1 MSEQIE
7 VKTLGELLD
16 RIDAAVNQA
25 QRRIKDERI
34 RLAMMDRLD
43 APASL
48 SPSFADSFARYIQ
61 KLEALLYYYA
71 ETTGES
77 RRDLLQALSKTEWS
91 DSRLPEKAF
100 DIHIMQDAVYIILP
114 LLPPRKVFQCY
125 TLDSLPL
132 ALSNVKGLPKWKS
145 CHFDFCHV
153 LPPHMRTFA
162 KDNDNYNYKR
172 VIDVVTYAM
181 RLYDDAGTVDFSC
194 RTEFTASLRSG
205 TYIKLTEK
213 VGKLPDF
220 PQPQNLES
228 PPL

>member
-1 MSEQIE
+1 M
-7 VKTLGELLD
+7 
-16 RIDAAVNQA
+16 
-25 QRRIKDERI
+25 
-34 RLAMMDRLD
+34 
-43 APASL
+43 
-48 SPSFADSFARYIQ
+48 
-61 KLEALLYYYA
+61 
-71 ETTGES
+71 
-77 RRDLLQALSKTEWS
+77 QALSKTEWS

-114 LLPPRKVFQCY
+114 LLPPRRVFQSY